1 MLAIDSSPQIA
12 NSVFHIARTF
22 LAFAVFLG
30 AVATSRWGI
39 RRFISDRGRT
49 SHRSSKFYASVFVV
63 AIVSLLLPRGLV
75 EKLGIS
81 IGSAISASR
90 FSQGLGWL
98 VAMFLGF
105 YYVLI
110 LTAVFL
116 LAIQGIG
123 LAHSFADKRIEAWQ
137 GRLRESTKSGE
148 TNPRF
153 HAGRILR
160 LANRLFR
167 NALVIVLLCSASESD
182 SLSFLA
188 PR

>member
-1 MLAIDSSPQIA
+1 MGNTEIHFRSWTYVPSLIEVLRVGICCCDRFSSVTA
-12 NSVFHIARTF
+12 
-22 LAFAVFLG
+22 
-30 AVATSRWGI
+30 
-39 RRFISDRGRT
+39 
-49 SHRSSKFYASVFVV
+49 
-63 AIVSLLLPRGLV
+63 GLV
-75 EKLGIS
+75 EKLGIP

-98 VAMFLGF
+98 VAIFLGF